1 MPRENLDL
9 DSVLQKGTDKAFRE
23 SIKQPVP
30 GLDDQQLEMMVP
42 NYVVAES
49 DKAVLRARQDNTT

>member
-23 SIKQPVP
+23 SIKQPVL

-42 NYVVAES
+42 DHAVTES
-49 DKAVLRARQDNTT
+49 DEAVLHARPINSI